1 MDIIQNKEELIKYH
15 NKAKTFNI
23 CINAIEE
30 AINSVDPYVL
40 IQKSVKIR
48 KQFTDKIKLK
58 EGLNYKIANKNN
70 LLVIRDVKQKDFNF
84 NLEKFDSIHIV
95 GAGKATAKMA
105 IALEEILLKKNY
117 DINSGAINIPYNE
130 RFRPKSIK
138 VTEASHPIPDKNS
151 VKGTKSIIDLLKNIK
166 NRSIVFVLISG
177 GASALLCSP
186 ASSLELKSKQK
197 ITELLLK
204 SGASIHEINKVRK
217 HLSNVKGGNLV
228 RYVNNDTTLVALI
241 LSDVVGDDLNI
252 IGSGPTI
259 GDNSTYADVINILKK
274 YQIWEHRD
282 KKELKKIVNILEM
295 GYNGYLQELP
305 RPSDPIFKNVYN
317 ILIGNNE
324 IACKSAVSHIKKY
337 GVKTFYLGSNFT
349 SEAKIFGKNLANIL
363 LNDKLEING
372 KEKEIEKKIRYSKS
386 KNKIVAFVLG
396 GETVV
401 KIESTNSLEKSST
414 FKNES
419 KKIFRIGEGGR
430 NQESLL
436 SSVFY
441 LNSAKLSDYTILCCG
456 TDGIDGNSNYAG
468 GIVTP
473 ITIDLTIR
481 KKLDIK
487 KYLDSHDSSAYLK
500 KVKSIIKTGRTGT
513 NVNDISIICKIL

>member
-1 MDIIQNKEELIKYH
+1 MEIIQNKEELIKYH
-15 NKAKTFNI
+15 NKVKSFNI

-30 AINSVDPYVL
+30 AINSVDPFVL
-40 IQKSVKIR
+40 IQKSVEIR

-58 EGLNYKIANKNN
+58 EGQNYKIANKNN
-70 LLVIRDVKQKDFNF
+70 ILVIRDVKRKDFNF
-84 NLEKFDSIHIV
+84 NLDKFDSIHIV

-117 DINSGAINIPYNE
+117 QINSGAINIPYNE
-130 RFRPKSIK
+130 KFKPKFIK
-138 VTEASHPIPDKNS
+138 VTEASHPIPDKNC
-151 VKGTKSIIDLLKNIK
+151 VKGTKYILDLLKNIK

-186 ASSLELKSKQK
+186 TSGLELKSKQR

-228 RYVNNDTTLVALI
+228 RYVNDDTMVVALI

-259 GDNSTYADVINILKK
+259 GDNSTYADAISILKK
-274 YQIWEHRD
+274 YRIWEHRD
-282 KKELKKIVNILEM
+282 KKELNKIVNILEM
-295 GYNGYLQELP
+295 GYNGYLQDLP
-305 RPSDPIFKNVYN
+305 RPNDPIFKNVCN

-324 IACKSAVSHIKKY
+324 IACKSAVSHIEKY
-337 GVKTFYLGSNFT
+337 GVKTFYLGSDFT

-363 LNDKLEING
+363 LNDKLEMNW
-372 KEKEIEKKIRYSKS
+372 KEKEKEKEKEKKIRYSKS

-401 KIESTNSLEKSST
+401 KIESSNSLKKNST
-414 FKNES
+414 FEDKS
-419 KKIFRIGEGGR
+419 KRVLTIGEGGR

-436 SSVFY
+436 SSVSY
-441 LNSAKLSDYTILCCG
+441 LNSVKLNDFTILCCG

-468 GIVTP
+468 GIV
-473 ITIDLTIR
+473 
-481 KKLDIK
+481 
-487 KYLDSHDSSAYLK
+487 
-500 KVKSIIKTGRTGT
+500 
-513 NVNDISIICKIL
+513 